1 MSLKSVVQLE
11 CHKASESV
19 KETQWESLCVSRKFQ
34 GCIKS
39 VSRKFKGCFMK
50 VSHVFQGSFKGV

>member
-19 KETQWESLCVSRKFQ
+19 KETQWESF
-34 GCIKS
+34 
-39 VSRKFKGCFMK
+39 
-50 VSHVFQGSFKGV
+50 VFQGSFKGVLRVFQGCFKKVSSVFQVRVMSVL